1 MEFGSTVRRK
11 RALRISLLAAAVWFL
26 AVPMMLPSAEEPPE
40 DAADAAP
47 KAEASPEATPAAAP
61 ADPHA
66 MRSAS
71 DAAGAEALL
80 EAANKKAGEGVVSF
94 DLLRATELKLTP
106 PPVFPESLAALDG
119 KKMRMRGF
127 MTPFDNLRDM
137 RNFMLFPFATGC
149 FFCAPPSP
157 REVVFVRIDSKDPVP
172 FESGPI
178 EIEGTLN
185 LWKDASPD
193 KAHQSFLFVV
203 NEAKVKKIE

>member
-1 MEFGSTVRRK
+1 MDFASNARRT
-11 RALRISLLAAAVWFL
+11 RALRILLLASAVWFL
-26 AVPMMLPSAEEPPE
+26 AVPMLLSSAEEP
-40 DAADAAP
+40 AP
-47 KAEASPEATPAAAP
+47 TAVATPEATPAAAAP
-61 ADPHA
+61 ADPHS